1 MSSLTVSSMAVS
13 GNGIG
18 TLLGSTS
25 TSGSNSIY
33 SLLGDYNTIK
43 SGSYGKLMSA
53 YFSKIES
60 SDTKKSSDS
69 TSKKTTDLTPENAT
83 LTAMNDARSLSDS
96 VDALQKKGLFDK
108 KTTTDADGNETT
120 SYDTDAIYSAVKDF
134 VNDYNDM
141 VSSGSNS
148 STSGVKTNTA
158 SMTGR
163 TQANKS
169 SLSAIG
175 ISVKSDGS
183 LSLDEDTFKKSDMS
197 KVQTLFGKT
206 GGYASMVKVDAQAI
220 DYYAQS
226 AISSGSLYSS
236 SGSYTFNPA
245 STFSVLS

>member
-96 VDALQKKGLFDK
+96 VD
-108 KTTTDADGNETT
+108 GNETT

-183 LSLDEDTFKKSDMS
+183 LSLDEDAFKKSDMS